1 MEEIQAQGDKPR
13 AVRIVV
19 VLALVAFLATCAVIA
34 AGRFLRGYSLSD
46 ALSPDVPV
54 LELHV
59 AFLDTLTNKASS
71 KHSDVARSG
80 SAATSA
86 PDKDAPE
93 TPASVSPT
101 TASADACPK
110 VVGGDL
116 GSTPPKRRRY
126 VWEPTPVPCPLE
138 ATWRVYRNPVA
149 VSVFLV
155 RGSDAVAWYES
166 NPKVV
171 ALRDSGLWKGMV
183 RQVADSVKVRAEEL
197 ELGDWK
203 GEFLQPLLR
212 DALAADAS
220 FHHDLI
226 HGAGG
231 LVFAFDRTKAQLVD
245 KALPILIRGLAT
257 NAYRVKSYEQPLVE
271 LRFHGRTFFLTQVG
285 DLVVLGSSLEGLI
298 NVLEQRP
305 FTAPRNA
312 GSVLAVVRPESF
324 VDKLLMAS
332 VGAPQWPLS
341 VSFELSAKTSDILGA
356 RVPRARMFDSFAPN
370 TASGVLAALPH
381 DAMSAVA
388 LSSHVPLEKPV
399 GEWSISTGSGVDTSG
414 LGLVWDVSGKE
425 KRVDVGMAV
434 LAPAGKEVS
443 VRPTDFVSSRGVA
456 TTCAGGAVW
465 IAASSDALLGRMR
478 DSCEKQSLSIRDLKG
493 LKEGALEA
501 QQVSLIFNTGVW
513 LHEMFE
519 LGGGGA
525 DQAIADA
532 SDVEATN
539 AGQDGERE
547 AREGIANMVGDVVP
561 SLPVIGLMG
570 RVDGRDSDLQ
580 LQGFVSVGSGV

>member
-1 MEEIQAQGDKPR
+1 VEEIQAQGGKPR

-34 AGRFLRGYSLSD
+34 AGRFLRGYSLRD

-59 AFLDTLTNKASS
+59 AFVDTFAKGKPADAAAGKELQNGAEASPE
-71 KHSDVARSG
+71 
-80 SAATSA
+80 ATSSSSLA
-86 PDKDAPE
+86 P
-93 TPASVSPT
+93 TPAAV
-101 TASADACPK
+101 CPV

-116 GSTPPKRRRY
+116 GATPPKRRRY
-126 VWEPTPVPCPLE
+126 GWEPTPVPCPLE

-155 RGSDAVAWYES
+155 RGSDALAWYDS
-166 NPKVV
+166 NPKVA
-171 ALRDSGLWKGMV
+171 ALRDSALWKGMV
-183 RQVADSVKVRAEEL
+183 RQLADVAKVRAEEL
-197 ELGDWK
+197 ELADWK
-203 GEFLQPLLR
+203 GEFIQPLVR
-212 DALAADAS
+212 DALAANAS

-226 HGAGG
+226 HGVGG
-231 LVFAFDRTKAQLVD
+231 IVFAFDRTKAHLVD

-257 NAYRVKSYEQPLVE
+257 NAYEVKGYEQPLVE
-271 LRFHGRTFFLTQVG
+271 LRFHGRTFFVTQVG

-305 FTAPRNA
+305 FAVPRDG

-324 VDKLLMAS
+324 VDRLLIAS

-341 VSFELSAKTSDILGA
+341 VTFELSATRSEISGA
-356 RVPRARMFDSFAPN
+356 TVPRARIFQSFAPN

-381 DAMSAVA
+381 DVMSTVV

-399 GEWSISTGSGVDTSG
+399 SDWSMATGATVGASG

-425 KRVDVGMAV
+425 RRVDVGIAT

-493 LKEGALEA
+493 LKEGALEV
-501 QQVSLIFNTGVW
+501 QQVSLLFNTGVW

-519 LGGGGA
+519 LGGGGV
-525 DQAIADA
+525 DDA
-532 SDVEATN
+532 AGDSSGGGSSED
-539 AGQDGERE
+539 GQDGERE
-547 AREGIANMVGDVVP
+547 ARARIEEMIAEVVP

-570 RVDGRDSDLQ
+570 RVDGQDSDLR
-580 LQGFVSVGSGV
+580 LQGFMSTGSGA

>member
-1 MEEIQAQGDKPR
+1 MEEIQAQGGNPR

-34 AGRFLRGYSLSD
+34 AGRFLRGYSLRD
-46 ALSPDVPV
+46 ALSPEVPV

-59 AFLDTLTNKASS
+59 AFVDTFTKKKEAHRPDGAGAQNGA
-71 KHSDVARSG
+71 DVPPEARSSEG
-80 SAATSA
+80 SAAT
-86 PDKDAPE
+86 
-93 TPASVSPT
+93 PAAV
-101 TASADACPK
+101 CPV

-116 GSTPPKRRRY
+116 GATPPKRRRY
-126 VWEPTPVPCPLE
+126 IWEPTPVPCPLE

-155 RGSDAVAWYES
+155 RGSDAVAWYDS
-166 NPKVV
+166 NPKLA
-171 ALRDSGLWKGMV
+171 ALRDSGLWKGIV
-183 RQVADSVKVRAEEL
+183 RQLADAVKVRAEEL
-197 ELGDWK
+197 ELADWK
-203 GEFLQPLLR
+203 GEFVQPLVR

-220 FHHDLI
+220 LHHDLI
-226 HGAGG
+226 HGVGG
-231 LVFAFDRTKAQLVD
+231 IVLAFDRTKARLVD

-257 NAYRVKSYEQPLVE
+257 NAYEVKGYEQPLVE
-271 LRFHGRTFFLTQVG
+271 LRFHGRTFFVTQVG

-305 FTAPRNA
+305 FTVPRDG
-312 GSVLAVVRPESF
+312 GSVLVVVRPESF
-324 VDKLLMAS
+324 MDKLLVAS

-341 VSFELSAKTSDILGA
+341 VSFELSATRSEIFAATVPHA
-356 RVPRARMFDSFAPN
+356 RIFQSFAPT

-381 DAMSAVA
+381 DVMSTVV

-399 GEWSISTGSGVDTSG
+399 SEWSMATGSTVGASG

-425 KRVDVGMAV
+425 RRLDVGIAA

-443 VRPTDFVSSRGVA
+443 VRPTDFVSSKGVA

-478 DSCEKQSLSIRDLKG
+478 DSCENQSFSIRDLKG

-501 QQVSLIFNTGVW
+501 QQVSLMFNTGVW

-519 LGGGGA
+519 LGGGGV
-525 DQAIADA
+525 DGP
-532 SDVEATN
+532 ATDPS
-539 AGQDGERE
+539 GGGSPEDSPDGERD
-547 AREGIANMVGDVVP
+547 ARKRIREMIAKTVP
-561 SLPVIGLMG
+561 SLPIIGLMG
-570 RVDGRDSDLQ
+570 RVDGENSNLRLR
-580 LQGFVSVGSGV
+580 GFMSTGSGA

>member
-1 MEEIQAQGDKPR
+1 MEEIQAQGGKPR

-34 AGRFLRGYSLSD
+34 AGRFLRGYSLRD

-59 AFLDTLTNKASS
+59 AFVDTLAKRKEADAAEGKEAQNGAEAPPEATPFVSS
-71 KHSDVARSG
+71 AM
-80 SAATSA
+80 
-86 PDKDAPE
+86 
-93 TPASVSPT
+93 TPAAV
-101 TASADACPK
+101 CPV

-116 GSTPPKRRRY
+116 GATPPKRRRY
-126 VWEPTPVPCPLE
+126 IWEPTPVPCPLE

-155 RGSDAVAWYES
+155 RGSDAIAWYDS
-166 NPKVV
+166 NPKV
-171 ALRDSGLWKGMV
+171 ATLRDSGLWRGMV
-183 RQVADSVKVRAEEL
+183 RQLADSVKVRAEEL
-197 ELGDWK
+197 ELADWK
-203 GEFLQPLLR
+203 GEFVQPLVR
-212 DALAADAS
+212 DALSANAS

-226 HGAGG
+226 HGVGG
-231 LVFAFDRTKAQLVD
+231 IVFAFDRTKAHLVD

-257 NAYRVKSYEQPLVE
+257 NAYKVKGYEQPLVE
-271 LRFHGRTFFLTQVG
+271 LRFHGRTFFVTQVG
-285 DLVVLGSSLEGLI
+285 DLVVLGSSLEGLL

-305 FTAPRNA
+305 FSVPRDR

-324 VDKLLMAS
+324 VDRLLIAS

-341 VSFELSAKTSDILGA
+341 VSFELSATRSEIVGA
-356 RVPRARMFDSFAPN
+356 TVPQARIFQSFAPN

-381 DAMSAVA
+381 DVMSAVV

-399 GEWSISTGSGVDTSG
+399 SEWSTATGSTVGASG

-425 KRVDVGMAV
+425 NRVDVGIAA

-443 VRPTDFVSSRGVA
+443 VRPTDFVSSKGVA

-493 LKEGALEA
+493 LQEGALEA
-501 QQVSLIFNTGVW
+501 QQVSLMFNTGVW

-519 LGGGGA
+519 LGGGAVDETAANPSGGGSA
-525 DQAIADA
+525 ED
-532 SDVEATN
+532 
-539 AGQDGERE
+539 GQDGERE
-547 AREGIANMVGDVVP
+547 AREIIGEMIEEVVP
-561 SLPVIGLMG
+561 TLPVIGLMG
-570 RVDGRDSDLQ
+570 RVAEQDSHLR
-580 LQGFVSVGSGV
+580 LQGFMSTGSGA